1 MARRAIRHLVRT
13 SAVTDPLARRF
24 GDAGHRLYLV
34 GGPVR
39 DALLDRDSEDL
50 DFTTDA
56 RPEQIL
62 ELVKP
67 LGATWTTGLEFGT
80 VGVQVGDHRCEITT
94 FRSDFEMRMHPDQII
109 KGITALKSARPGRVP
124 DATQEMIDTLWPTE
138 SPPDVSPDVTFAALM
153 LLRARN
159 LGLAIGKHE
168 AEVHR
173 VAEENWQRPF
183 AEIGLDPEEASIIMD
198 CVLALHDHIARGAM
212 AGTMTRDRAI
222 DLYVRT
228 VSALIKALADSSDRT
243 APSAGSR
250 H

>member
-1 MARRAIRHLVRT
+1 MAEEFRTASQAEQRRAMLVRAAARL
-13 SAVTDPLARRF
+13 AVTEGIEAVNHARVAELAECARS
-24 GDAGHRLYLV
+24 LV
-34 GGPVR
+34 YRYFPSR
-39 DALLDRDSEDL
+39 EDL
-50 DFTTDA
+50 LYS
-56 RPEQIL
+56 I
-62 ELVKP
+62 
-67 LGATWTTGLEFGT
+67 
-80 VGVQVGDHRCEITT
+80 ITT